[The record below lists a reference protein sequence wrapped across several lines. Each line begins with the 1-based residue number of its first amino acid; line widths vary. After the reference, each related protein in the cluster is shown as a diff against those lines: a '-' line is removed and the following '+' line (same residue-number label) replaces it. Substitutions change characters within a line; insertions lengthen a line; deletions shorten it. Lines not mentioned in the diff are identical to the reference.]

1 MNIKQ
6 IRLSKNMTQKQ
17 LADAIGVDHTII
29 SKYEKGQTVP
39 SVSRLEMIAKALGV
53 NVDMILNDEAIEA
66 IPATTRR
73 RAKVVSIDDDKHY
86 ISESSLAKK
95 LIAYY
100 KGTCELCGK
109 EAPFKSTDGQPFLE
123 AHYVKW
129 LSKGGAPTIDNLVVL
144 CPNCHRKVHELH
156 DAEDI
161 QKLQEAARRHVI
173 DKIL

>member
-66 IPATTRR
+66 MPATTRR

-95 LIAYY
+95 LIDYY

-109 EAPFKSTDGQPFLE
+109 EAPLRVLMVNRS
-123 AHYVKW
+123 
-129 LSKGGAPTIDNLVVL
+129 SKRITLNGFQKGEPLLLIILWCYAQIVIERFMNYMTLKIYRS
-144 CPNCHRKVHELH
+144 CR
-156 DAEDI
+156 
-161 QKLQEAARRHVI
+161 KLQDGMA
-173 DKIL
+173 

>member
-1 MNIKQ
+1 M
-6 IRLSKNMTQKQ
+6 
-17 LADAIGVDHTII
+17 DHTII

-66 IPATTRR
+66 IPAATRR

-123 AHYVKW
+123 A
-129 LSKGGAPTIDNLVVL
+129 LTLNGFQKGEPLLLITLWCYAQIVIERFMNYMTLKIYRS
-144 CPNCHRKVHELH
+144 CR
-156 DAEDI
+156 
-161 QKLQEAARRHVI
+161 KLQDGMA
-173 DKIL
+173 